1 MGSTQRTRALAVAA
15 VAVASA
21 AVLAAYLGGA
31 DLRRRTA
38 EPAPAQVAQSPKA
51 ANDGNGTN
59 APSGAVRTV
68 AQPQP
73 AAAPSTCPEAA
84 LVQPLGAHD
93 GLFRLEP
100 ALSPDA
106 RTSALVA
113 VAREAQQ
120 QGRMRDAEVA
130 LIAACHAAEREAGA
144 RSAPTADVKSQLGQH
159 YVDLAAREGADA
171 QRDEMHHRAET
182 LWSQSAEAYAAALG
196 RNASKTRIAQRRLA
210 SLAQAAP
217 QPASPAT
224 ASMGAARS
232 ISEPTER
239 AARALPSVSVPALA
253 RSDPELAQLESDL
266 ERLRA
271 QASRVS
277 RDPAGMRRRDAQALA
292 QRDARCQ
299 DKSCLLRWYAQRRRQ
314 LLAEF

>member
-21 AVLAAYLGGA
+21 GVLAAYLGGV
-31 DLRRRTA
+31 DLRRRSA
-38 EPAPAQVAQSPKA
+38 ESVPAPVPASSKGVSGGNA
-51 ANDGNGTN
+51 AA
-59 APSGAVRTV
+59 APSGAVRNV
-68 AQPQP
+68 AQPQL
-73 AAAPSTCPEAA
+73 AVASTCPEAA
-84 LVQPLGAHD
+84 LVPAIGAHD
-93 GLFRLEP
+93 GLFQLEP

-106 RTSALVA
+106 RRGPLVA

-159 YVDLAAREGADA
+159 YVDLAAREGAEP
-171 QRDEMHHRAET
+171 QRDALHRRAES
-182 LWSQSAEAYAAALG
+182 LWSQSAEAYAASLG

-210 SLAQAAP
+210 SLAQAVP
-217 QPASPAT
+217 QPANPAT

-239 AARALPSVSVPALA
+239 AARPLPSVSVPVLA

-277 RDPAGMRRRDAQALA
+277 RDPGGMRRREAQALA

-314 LLAEF
+314 LLAEFY

>member
-21 AVLAAYLGGA
+21 GVLAAYLGGA
-31 DLRRRTA
+31 GVKRPPPEL
-38 EPAPAQVAQSPKA
+38 AQPQAATRSVNPVSGAAAARPVAQA
-51 ANDGNGTN
+51 
-59 APSGAVRTV
+59 
-68 AQPQP
+68 QP
-73 AAAPSTCPEAA
+73 AAAASTCPEAA
-84 LVQPLGAHD
+84 LVQPVGSHD
-93 GLFRLEP
+93 GLFQLKP
-100 ALSPDA
+100 ALAPDA
-106 RTSALVA
+106 KASALVA

-120 QGRMRDAEVA
+120 QGRVRDAEVA

-144 RSAPTADVKSQLGQH
+144 RSAPIAEVKSQLGQH
-159 YVDLAAREGADA
+159 YVNLAAREGAEA
-171 QRDEMHHRAET
+171 PRQEMHKRAEG
-182 LWSQSAEAYAAALG
+182 LWSESADAYAASLG
-196 RNASKTRIAQRRLA
+196 RDASKTRIAQRRLA

-217 QPASPAT
+217 QPANPAT

-232 ISEPTER
+232 TSEASER
-239 AARALPSVSVPALA
+239 AARPLPSVPAPDLA

-277 RDPAGMRRRDAQALA
+277 RDPAGMRRREVQALA

-299 DKSCLLRWYAQRRRQ
+299 DKGCLLRWYAQRRRQ

>member
-21 AVLAAYLGGA
+21 GVLAAYLGGA

-38 EPAPAQVAQSPKA
+38 EPAPAQVAQA
-51 ANDGNGTN
+51 AKGASGGNEAN
-59 APSGAVRTV
+59 APNGAVRTA
-68 AQPQP
+68 AQPVP
-73 AAAPSTCPEAA
+73 APSTCPTAA

-159 YVDLAAREGADA
+159 YVNLAAREGADA
-171 QRDEMHHRAET
+171 QRDEMRHRAET
-182 LWSQSAEAYAAALG
+182 LWSQSAEAYAASLG

-217 QPASPAT
+217 QPANPAT
-224 ASMGAARS
+224 TSMGAARS
-232 ISEPTER
+232 TSEPTER

-277 RDPAGMRRRDAQALA
+277 RDPAGMRRREAQALA

-299 DKSCLLRWYAQRRRQ
+299 DKGCLVRWYAQRRRQ
-314 LLAEF
+314 LLAEFY

>member
-1 MGSTQRTRALAVAA
+1 LAVAA

-21 AVLAAYLGGA
+21 GVLAAYLGGA
-31 DLRRRTA
+31 GLKRTA
-38 EPAPAQVAQSPKA
+38 PELAPAQATTQPAHPVGGP
-51 ANDGNGTN
+51 G
-59 APSGAVRTV
+59 RTV
-68 AQPQP
+68 AQPETT
-73 AAAPSTCPEAA
+73 AESRLVVSVASTCPEAA
-84 LVQPLGAHD
+84 LVQPVGSHD
-93 GLFRLEP
+93 GLFQLKP
-100 ALSPDA
+100 ALAPDA

-120 QGRMRDAEVA
+120 QGRLRDAEVA

-144 RSAPTADVKSQLGQH
+144 RSAPTADAKSQLGQH
-159 YVDLAAREGADA
+159 YVNLAAREGAEA
-171 QRDEMHHRAET
+171 PRQEMHKRAEG
-182 LWSQSAEAYAAALG
+182 LWSESADAYAVSLG
-196 RNASKTRIAQRRLA
+196 RNASKTRMAQQRLA

-232 ISEPTER
+232 TSEASER
-239 AARALPSVSVPALA
+239 AARTLPTVPAPVLA

-271 QASRVS
+271 QASRVT
-277 RDPAGMRRRDAQALA
+277 RDPAGMRRREAQALA

-299 DKSCLLRWYAQRRRQ
+299 DKGCLLRWYAQRRRQ